1 MKKQM
6 LTLWFIC
13 AFIGVSA
20 QVNEQINIDL
30 NKIVVEPNGEFV
42 DIIYPGT
49 QSMEEVGA
57 PRLPFHYTRIL
68 IVKLG
73 EL

>member
-1 MKKQM
+1 MKKYL

-20 QVNEQINIDL
+20 QINEQVVIDL
-30 NKIVVEPNGEFV
+30 NKITIEPNGEFV
-42 DIIYPGT
+42 DIVYPGT
-49 QSMEEVGA
+49 QPMEEVGA